1 MQLPTETDWL
11 VELYERGIFVGVQ
24 PIREAT
30 WLAERCIFV
39 GVQPIR
45 EATAI
50 VCSVKLG
57 ERCIV
62 VGGPHSSARLL
73 AWRAVE
79 QSSLPSLRAPESVFA
94 TVQAQEP
101 NIRAPRTPYEVKMVS
116 REKPAWYARKKS
128 SDTADEA
135 S

>member
-1 MQLPTETDWL
+1 MK
-11 VELYERGIFVGVQ
+11 LYERWIFVGVQ
-24 PIREAT
+24 PT
-30 WLAERCIFV
+30 
-39 GVQPIR
+39 R

-57 ERCIV
+57 ERCILDSV
-62 VGGPHSSARLL
+62 KVCERWIFVGGPHSSARLL